1 MAHAQNRVK
10 ECHVYDT
17 GPKTPI
23 C

>member
-1 MAHAQNRVK
+1 MAHAQTRVK